1 VALYD
6 MTAVKNTLQVESG
19 SLIKL
24 ERTSFAVEN
33 IQERA
38 HLQAALRD
46 HIDLID
52 SNLHVVAEEFGD
64 FEGANRRI
72 DLLCLDRDC
81 RLVVVELKR
90 TVDGGHMELQA
101 LRYAAMISTMTFT
114 QVVRALAKYRKSRG
128 FEDHSDDSARVDLLN
143 WLDLGDDEAPVISR
157 EVGVVLA
164 SEDFS
169 QEITTTVLWLNE
181 FHSFDIRCVRLSPY
195 KFGDRLLLDVQH
207 VIPLPEASAY
217 TIRVREKENAVKQSK
232 ESAADWTKFVVQAP
246 DGATQPLP
254 KRWAMLRLVEGLAGS
269 GLAMEEVS
277 AILPASKTL
286 RVSGVHIDTDDLWA
300 AIQAQF
306 GKSDDNRK
314 RWHLA
319 DPIVEGN
326 ETWVLNNNWGDKTRD
341 LFKQLLAVAPPG
353 FAVYEEGEVP
363 ESLA

>member
-6 MTAVKNTLQVESG
+6 MTAVKGTMQADGG

-24 ERTSFAVEN
+24 ERTRFADEN

-52 SNLHVVAEEFGD
+52 NNLHVVAEEFGD
-64 FEGANRRI
+64 FEGVNRRI

-81 RLVVVELKR
+81 RLVVIELKR
-90 TVDGGHMELQA
+90 TADGGHMELQA

-114 QVVRALAKYRKSRG
+114 QVVRTFAKYRKSRG
-128 FEDHSDDSARVDLLN
+128 FEDHTEASARVDLLT
-143 WLDLGDDEAPVISR
+143 WLELGDDEAPVISR
-157 EVGVVLA
+157 EVGLVLA

-217 TIRVREKENAVKQSK
+217 TVRVREKENAVKQAK
-232 ESAADWTKFVVQAP
+232 ESTADWTKFIVQAP

-254 KRWAMLRLVEGLAGS
+254 KRWAMLRLVEGLAGA
-269 GLAMEEVS
+269 GLGMEQVS

-286 RVSGVHIDTDDLWA
+286 RVSGEYADQDELWA
-300 AIQAQF
+300 AVQAQF
-306 GKSDDNRK
+306 GKSEENRK
-314 RWHLA
+314 R
-319 DPIVEGN
+319 G
-326 ETWVLNNNWGDKTRD
+326 TWPTRSSRTMK
-341 LFKQLLAVAPPG
+341 LG
-353 FAVYEEGEVP
+353 C
-363 ESLA
+363 